1 MVNGFRHNVVLQVQQ
16 YTRSCFPSPACRP
29 PCCCCLL
36 LLLHTYLL
44 LLVQYGV
51 PCCLYS
57 IAYTCCCLY
66 IVVYLAAAACKVQYT
81 PPMHPQSP
89 RLPLPIYGSA
99 DGNIW
104 KCSLP
109 DYLSRDK
116 MYALKMVKIGW
127 QNMVGCYFVI
137 VVVYQTTSRQQA
149 PVVLIDYHVFSQ
161 TTVYCTRTGS
171 LPVYSPKTK
180 KGDSRLPLVL
190 SFNGRGKLHRS
201 VLPVFC
207 NGGS

>member
-1 MVNGFRHNVVLQVQQ
+1 MVNGFRRNVVLQVQQ

-29 PCCCCLL
+29 PCCCLL

-109 DYLSRDK
+109 DYLPQDK

-127 QNMVGCYFVI
+127 QNMVG
-137 VVVYQTTSRQQA
+137 
-149 PVVLIDYHVFSQ
+149 VLFSHR
-161 TTVYCTRTGS
+161 CS
-171 LPVYSPKTK
+171 LPDYFPSIGTCSLDRLPCILPDYNILHPHRQSPSLLPQNK
-180 KGDSRLPLVL
+180 KGRLSSPSRPLL
-190 SFNGRGKLHRS
+190 
-201 VLPVFC
+201 
-207 NGGS
+207 